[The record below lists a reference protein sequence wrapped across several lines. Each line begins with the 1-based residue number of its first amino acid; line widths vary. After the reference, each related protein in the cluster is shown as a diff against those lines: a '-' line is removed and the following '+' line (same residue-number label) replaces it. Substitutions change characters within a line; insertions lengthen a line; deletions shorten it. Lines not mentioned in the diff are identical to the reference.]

1 MITLITGVP
10 GGGKTLYCI
19 HEILRK
25 QTQANDKLIAEGKDP
40 RKIFV
45 DGIPGL
51 LLPHDLAGDIND
63 WHKWATDGSLII
75 VDEVQRIWRP
85 AGMGKGV
92 PESIA
97 QLETH
102 RHRGIDFVILT
113 QHPMLIHSNV
123 RNLIGKHI
131 HLRRTAFGVY
141 AYEWSECVNP
151 SSAWKTAIT
160 RVKWSHPKS
169 SFGLY
174 KSAEIHNEV
183 KFRIPPALMLLCFA
197 LLAFAFLGY
206 RLYSSFTEATTV
218 AQSVTPA
225 PRVQP
230 KNLPSSSPPSQS
242 NSVHSKDL
250 HNQNIEIEKYHR
262 RLQMLDNPVQAF
274 QPRLDTYPETAPAYD
289 EIRQVKTMPRIAG
302 CIASDS
308 DCRCFTQQGTVV
320 AMSLP
325 ACRLQLSSVNRRFD
339 PYRSENAS

>member
-25 QTQANDKLIAEGKDP
+25 QTQANATLIAEGKEP

-45 DGIPGL
+45 DGIPDL
-51 LLPHDLAGDIND
+51 LLPHDLAGDIDD
-63 WHKWATDGSLII
+63 WHNWAADGSLII

-141 AYEWSECVNP
+141 VYEWSECVNP

-160 RVKWSHPKS
+160 RAKWSHPKS

-174 KSAEIHNEV
+174 KSAEIHNKV
-183 KFRIPPALMLLCFA
+183 KFRIPPALMLLSFA

-206 RLYSSFTEATTV
+206 RLYSRFTDVTAV
-218 AQSVTPA
+218 AQSVVPA
-225 PRVQP
+225 PRVHVT
-230 KNLPSSSPPSQS
+230 SPPKQ
-242 NSVHSKDL
+242 SKDL
-250 HNQNIEIEKYHR
+250 QNQNIEIEKYHR

-308 DCRCFTQQGTVV
+308 DCRCFTQQGSVIP
-320 AMSLP
+320 MSLP
-325 ACRLQLSSVNRRFD
+325 ACRFQLSSVNRRFD
-339 PYRSENAS
+339 PYR